1 MRLSY
6 AGIITALCLMAS
18 SGYGTALKYQANPD
32 YLQYVSQNETRDSQP
47 PRAAIPLSVNDQ
59 SLSSDT
65 NKQTQDN
72 KERPNKWLEPIVLIT
87 GAYVIVS
94 FLMLRAINKQGE
106 QNERQIALADNLG
119 KWTAEQADFTRR
131 QWRATHEQDMT
142 LREQLT
148 EMERLTKET
157 GLAAQSAKQSADFLR
172 NAERAWLTTELIFAA
187 DLGARHPEGRPTKLR
202 IIIGNSTEE
211 GWSVSAQVCVICANS
226 GHTPA
231 VITDAHIH
239 FRNYA
244 EVPDVPD
251 FSERSGDYVIP
262 EFRPIAPGKDWTF
275 GFDVR
280 CEGPEVP
287 RNTLLIYG
295 SVGYRDVF
303 GFDRETR
310 FAYYV
315 RGEHLL
321 RLPGAKF
328 WEYNKYT

>member
-1 MRLSY
+1 MHLIHVMV
-6 AGIITALCLMAS
+6 AALCVVSS
-18 SGYGTALKYQANPD
+18 SGYGTTLKYQANPD
-32 YLQYVSQNETRDSQP
+32 NLQYVGHDETGDSQP
-47 PRAAIPLSVNDQ
+47 PRAGTPLPVNHQ
-59 SLSSDT
+59 SLSSET
-65 NKQTQDN
+65 NKQTKDN
-72 KERPNKWLEPIVLIT
+72 KEHPSKWLEPIVLVT
-87 GAYVIVS
+87 GAYVLVS
-94 FLMLRAINKQGE
+94 FLMLRAISKQGGQVE
-106 QNERQIALADNLG
+106 KQIVLADAQRVEMIQQ
-119 KWTAEQADFTRR
+119 TDHMRR
-131 QWRATHEQDMT
+131 QWSIMHEQDIT
-142 LREQLT
+142 LREQLA

-187 DLGARHPEGRPTKLR
+187 DLGGPHPEGRPTKLR
-202 IIIGNSTEE
+202 IVIGNSTEE
-211 GWSVSAQVCVICANS
+211 GESVSAQVCVICVNS

-239 FRNYA
+239 FRNYP
-244 EVPDVPD
+244 EVPNAPD
-251 FSERSGDYVIP
+251 FSERSGDYVVP

-275 GFDVR
+275 GFDLT

-295 SVGYRDVF
+295 FVGYRDVF

-315 RGEHLL
+315 RGQQLL
-321 RLPGAKF
+321 RLPGVKY